1 MPDSARDGCLCCAVS
16 GTEML
21 AFPGTKVRMLLRSVR
36 AGCSRSG
43 TQFTRVTGTKVQMLL
58 LLTVLEIFVSGVQFQ
73 VLGLL
78 GLLVQKDKY

>member
-1 MPDSARDGCLCCAVS
+1 
-16 GTEML
+16 ML
-21 AFPGTKVRMLLRSVR
+21 AFTGTKGRMLLRSVR